1 MFTGIIE
8 TLGTVTGLG
17 RLAKS
22 PGTLVLEIDPGRLDR
37 KGLRKGSS
45 VAVNGACLSV
55 VSLKGRRLYFHVIA
69 ETQKRTALGRLTAG
83 ERVHLE
89 RPLAWKGRVDGH
101 FVSGHIDG
109 TARIARIKT
118 HGRERALL
126 VRCPSALSRAI
137 VPKGSVALD
146 GVSLTVGRVSRSAF
160 WVHLIPHTLKHTRF
174 GALRVGARVNLE
186 TDLAA
191 KLLLKRRKG

>member
-1 MFTGIIE
+1 MFTGIIG

-22 PGTLVLEIDPGRLDR
+22 TGTLLLEIDPGRLDR

-55 VSLKGRRLYFHVIA
+55 VSMKGRRLCFHVVA
-69 ETQKRTALGRLTAG
+69 ETQKRTALGRLKSG

-89 RPLAWKGRVDGH
+89 RPLIWKGRVDGH

-109 TARIARIKT
+109 TARIARIKAR
-118 HGRERALL
+118 GRERDLL

-137 VPKGSVALD
+137 APKGSVALD
-146 GVSLTVGRVSRSAF
+146 GVSLTVGKVTKDGF

-174 GALRVGARVNLE
+174 GTLRAGARVNLE

-191 KLLLKRRKG
+191 KLVLKRRKG